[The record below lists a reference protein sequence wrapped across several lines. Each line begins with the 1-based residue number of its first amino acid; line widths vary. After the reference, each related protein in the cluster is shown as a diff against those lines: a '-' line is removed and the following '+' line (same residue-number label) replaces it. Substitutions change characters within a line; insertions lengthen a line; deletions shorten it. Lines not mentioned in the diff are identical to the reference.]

1 MPGCIVASSD
11 SILFHSNVR
20 SISVAWLGWTLTVV
34 VVKAV
39 VATAAYKRP
48 RLAVDKLILVH
59 LPATHFIV

>member
-11 SILFHSNVR
+11 SIHSNVR
-20 SISVAWLGWTLTVV
+20 SISGWLGLTVV